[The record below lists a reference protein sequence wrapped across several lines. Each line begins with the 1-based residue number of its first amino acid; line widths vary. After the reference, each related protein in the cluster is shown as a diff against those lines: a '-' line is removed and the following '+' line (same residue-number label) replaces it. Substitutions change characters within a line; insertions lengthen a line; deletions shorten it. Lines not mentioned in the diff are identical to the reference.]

1 VAEDQRAAVS
11 RTLLEGAARAPARSY
26 LRNIGY
32 SAEDLIIIDV
42 AGRVLDTDADL
53 ATRTLSARGP
63 YLRSGALAHYA
74 LLVGSASRGA
84 VLASLDDDQAGAQ

>member
-1 VAEDQRAAVS
+1 
-11 RTLLEGAARAPARSY
+11 
-26 LRNIGY
+26 
-32 SAEDLIIIDV
+32 
-42 AGRVLDTDADL
+42 VLDTDADL

-84 VLASLDDDQAGAQ
+84 VLASLDDEQAGAQ